1 MSNNFAARAVLL
13 SSLGL
18 AAVVGAGCGT
28 SVDLRTGM
36 GARSGHVVAVQATA
50 PLSAAERD
58 FATRV
63 ATQGFYEVEVSRLA
77 TERAVNSEVRAYAQM
92 MVKHHTQA
100 NNELVA
106 LMSAKGVA
114 PPKGLAADKKEKLYR
129 LASLPPS
136 AAFDNGYV
144 RVVGIEDH
152 RTNIADFRA
161 GQARD
166 QGSRP
171 GGLDRQGAAR
181 HAQPPGGGAK
191 PGRHT
196 GWMKGPK
203 PKARSCQ
210 PGIDPR
216 FDRRMPGRRK
226 RPGFFVG
233 LSRAT

>member
-1 MSNNFAARAVLL
+1 MSSIFATRAVLL

-18 AAVVGAGCGT
+18 AAVIGAGCGT

-36 GARSGHVVAVQATA
+36 GAGPGTSAVQATVA

-58 FATRV
+58 FAIRI

-77 TERAVNSEVRAYAQM
+77 TERAVNLDVRAYAQM

-106 LMSAKGVA
+106 LMSAKGVT
-114 PPKGLAADKKEKLYR
+114 PPNGLAADKKEKLYR

-152 RTNIADFRA
+152 RTSIAVFERA
-161 GQARD
+161 RRESKDRD
-166 QGSRP
+166 LLAWIDRALLAMRSHLAAAQSLAGT
-171 GGLDRQGAAR
+171 LDG
-181 HAQPPGGGAK
+181 
-191 PGRHT
+191 
-196 GWMKGPK
+196 
-203 PKARSCQ
+203 
-210 PGIDPR
+210 
-216 FDRRMPGRRK
+216 
-226 RPGFFVG
+226 
-233 LSRAT
+233 